1 MDALN
6 SKSISF
12 RLNIIFMV
20 IVTVVSL
27 VSSGFNYVKLN
38 RALNADLNGDVAA
51 AEGRLQTNLSLP
63 LWNADK
69 PVLVS
74 MLKAELGSNFVQ
86 AITIRT
92 PKNWIIG
99 VQRDKDGKISEVSED
114 VAPGKLQAKEGE
126 IVYTEGSQS
135 KNIGKYTFVYSRAG
149 VDSALNAS
157 IVEMIVQVIVFNV
170 VLLVALS
177 LTMGAL
183 VIRPLRRVSEALRN
197 IAEGEADLTRRL
209 VSQSDDEFAEV
220 AHWFNTFVERI
231 QDVVRDVKNGVGE
244 QLAAARE
251 LTVSADK
258 VRDAS
263 RAQTDTVQATAAAI
277 EEMTVSVAHIAD
289 STGGVEGE
297 TRQAASTASDGAQSA
312 ERAAGEIR
320 QIAEVIGMVSKTVGD
335 LANRSA
341 EIGGIVNVIKEI
353 ADQTNLLALN
363 AAIEAAR
370 AGEQGRGFA
379 VVADEVRKLAE
390 RTSHATQ
397 EINSKIAAVQ
407 GDTSQA
413 VVGIDDANR
422 KVESGVKSAHSVSEA
437 LREIER
443 QSRATVGHVG
453 TIATAVNEQSSASQS
468 IASNI
473 SHIAQVSEENETIAQ
488 NTNSISQRL
497 AETANRLDEILRR
510 FTV

>member
-1 MDALN
+1 MNPIDTR
-6 SKSISF
+6 SISF
-12 RLNIIFMV
+12 RLNILFML
-20 IVTVVSL
+20 IVTALSL
-27 VSSGFNYVKLN
+27 VSSGINYMKE
-38 RALNADLNGDVAA
+38 RRDLNANLEAQVKAT
-51 AEGRLQTNLSLP
+51 EGRLQANLSLP

-69 PVLVS
+69 PVLLS
-74 MLKAELGSNFVQ
+74 MLQAELGSNFIGS
-86 AITIRT
+86 ITVRT

-99 VQRDKDGKISEVSED
+99 MQRDKDGKPVEITEEVGADKLEARDGD
-114 VAPGKLQAKEGE
+114 V
-126 IVYTEGSQS
+126 VYKEGSQS
-135 KNIGKYTFVYSRAG
+135 QTIGKYTLRYSRAG
-149 VDSALNAS
+149 VDAALNAA
-157 IVEMIVQVIVFNV
+157 IVEMIVQVIVLNV

-177 LTMGAL
+177 FAL
-183 VIRPLRRVSEALRN
+183 RALIIRPLRRVSDALRN

-209 VSQSDDEFAEV
+209 VSQSNDEFAEV

-231 QDVVRDVKNGVGE
+231 QSVVHDVKAGVSE
-244 QLAAARE
+244 QLRAARE
-251 LTVSADK
+251 LTESANK

-263 RAQTDTVQATAAAI
+263 RTQTDTVQSTAAAI
-277 EEMTVSVAHIAD
+277 EEMSVSVAHIAD
-289 STGGVEGE
+289 STSGVEGE
-297 TRQAASTASDGAQSA
+297 TRQAASTASEGAQSA
-312 ERAAGEIR
+312 ERAADEIR
-320 QIAEVIGMVSKTVGD
+320 QIAEAIALVSETVGN
-335 LANRSA
+335 LASRSA

-407 GDTSQA
+407 SDTSQA

-422 KVESGVKSAHSVSEA
+422 KVESGVKSARSVSEA
-437 LREIER
+437 LRYIEV

-453 TIATAVNEQSSASQS
+453 TIATAVSEQSNASQS

-473 SHIAQVSEENETIAQ
+473 SHIARVSEENESIAQ
-488 NTNSISQRL
+488 STYTISIQL
-497 AETANRLDEILRR
+497 AVTANHLIVILHR